1 MYTLHW
7 RCFSNEL
14 KTEKKFD
21 QEESGKI
28 SVLVNLSTHSS
39 SLLPLPQQ
47 QPYSQQI
54 HQQHHPQQL
63 YHQKIPYHGQHY
75 AQPPPPQYN
84 SLVQK
89 QQQFNVFKPQL
100 KRVLSP
106 VRQQQQQ
113 HQEPLQS
120 IPLPLQIDDLKQQPR
135 DLYITLYESIFSGH
149 MVCNCSVPLK
159 EFDRISSVVS
169 L

>member
-1 MYTLHW
+1 M
-7 RCFSNEL
+7 

-28 SVLVNLSTHSS
+28 SVLVNLSTNNP
-39 SLLPLPQQ
+39 SLPPLPQQ
-47 QPYSQQI
+47 QQPYNQQI
-54 HQQHHPQQL
+54 HQQHRPQQL
-63 YHQKIPYHGQHY
+63 FHQQVPYHGQSY
-75 AQPPPPQYN
+75 VQQPPPPQYN

-113 HQEPLQS
+113 EPLQS
-120 IPLPLQIDDLKQQPR
+120 IPLPLQMADLNQQPR
-135 DLYITLYESIFSGH
+135 NLYIYVLNLAFLPYG
-149 MVCNCSVPLK
+149 
-159 EFDRISSVVS
+159 R
-169 L
+169 